1 LLTLLSEVAR
11 NYLQVRGDQLRIAI
25 ALKNIK
31 AQTQS
36 VELTRARFEAGLSSQ
51 LDVVQ
56 SEGQLAVTQATVPA
70 LERSARQTIHQL
82 SVLLGQEPGALLDEL
97 LEMAPLPSGPP
108 EVPVGIPSDLLR
120 RRPDIR
126 QAERLIAAATARI
139 GVATADLFPRFS
151 LTGSLGLQSVKLS
164 DLVASGSTFWSIGP
178 AVQWPIFNAGRIRAN
193 IEVQNAREEQALIL
207 YEQTVLAAL
216 QEVENALT
224 AHYNEQ
230 ATRNSLIKAVEANSR
245 AFEISNELYARGLV
259 DFLTVLESQ
268 RSLYLSEDQLAQSG
282 ARVSANL
289 VALFKALGGGWELA
303 P

>member
-1 LLTLLSEVAR
+1 
-11 NYLQVRGDQLRIAI
+11 
-25 ALKNIK
+25 
-31 AQTQS
+31 
-36 VELTRARFEAGLSSQ
+36 
-51 LDVVQ
+51 
-56 SEGQLAVTQATVPA
+56 
-70 LERSARQTIHQL
+70 
-82 SVLLGQEPGALLDEL
+82 
-97 LEMAPLPSGPP
+97 
-108 EVPVGIPSDLLR
+108 
-120 RRPDIR
+120 
-126 QAERLIAAATARI
+126 
-139 GVATADLFPRFS
+139 
-151 LTGSLGLQSVKLS
+151 
-164 DLVASGSTFWSIGP
+164 
-178 AVQWPIFNAGRIRAN
+178 VQWPIFNAGRIRAN

-268 RSLYLSEDQLAQSG
+268 RSLYLSEDQLAQSE

-289 VALFKALGGGWELA
+289 VALFKALGGGWEVT